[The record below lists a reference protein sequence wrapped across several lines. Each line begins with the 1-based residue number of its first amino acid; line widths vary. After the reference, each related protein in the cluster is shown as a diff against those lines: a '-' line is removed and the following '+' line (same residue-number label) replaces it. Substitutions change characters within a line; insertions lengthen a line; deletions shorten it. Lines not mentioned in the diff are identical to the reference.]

1 MCNFTDFF
9 AINTSVFDT
18 KTRETPEKYETPSP
32 QNGSRHDDDPFWPT
46 YAKKSACVQLL
57 VLVKSPKVRALGT
70 LLKLKQEIGIVF
82 RE

>member
-1 MCNFTDFF
+1 MG
-9 AINTSVFDT
+9 
-18 KTRETPEKYETPSP
+18 ETPEKYETPSRP
-32 QNGSRHDDDPFWPT
+32 VQNGSRHDDDPFLPT
-46 YAKKSACVQLL
+46 YAKKVHVVQLL